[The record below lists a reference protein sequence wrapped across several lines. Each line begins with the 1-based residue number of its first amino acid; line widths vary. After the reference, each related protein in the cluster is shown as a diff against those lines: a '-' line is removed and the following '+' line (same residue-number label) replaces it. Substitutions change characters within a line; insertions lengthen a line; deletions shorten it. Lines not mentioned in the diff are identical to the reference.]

1 MILKTGS
8 YKMSMKKIFNKM
20 WSKMGIKPLFLII
33 SFLMISTNGFTDTK
47 PLRIVS
53 ISPSLTEILFAIG
66 AGTQVVAVDSYST
79 YPKEAP
85 ITLLSSLQPSIEAIA
100 TFEPDLVLLS
110 YDIGDLVKGLNTVGI
125 ETMLMPAPV
134 DFEEI
139 LLQIKN
145 IGRRTGNFEESNKL
159 VNKMKIE
166 MKNLI
171 ELMKTKSQIK
181 IYHEID
187 ENYYTASSNSFIGS
201 IYELL
206 GIINIADQVDR
217 DGNGYPKLSP
227 EYILLSNP
235 DVIILPGKDANYI
248 DKLKKRPGWLSINAV
263 KKDRLLIIDPD
274 IGSRWGPR
282 IIDFAKVIVRQLVL
296 N

>member
-1 MILKTGS
+1 MWS
-8 YKMSMKKIFNKM
+8 YKISMKKILNKI

-33 SFLMISTNGFTDTK
+33 TFLMISTNGFTDTK

-66 AGTQVVAVDSYST
+66 AGTQVVAVDSYSN

-134 DFEEI
+134 EFEEI

-201 IYELL
+201 IYKLL
-206 GIINIADQVDR
+206 GVTNIADQADK

-235 DVIILPGKDANYI
+235 DVIILQGKDSNYI